1 LKKKA
6 KIETTV
12 LALLLLAAGSIWYYY
27 THPEL
32 GSARAA
38 SFLVA
43 YKPMGAESPRIH
55 HDRVQA
61 AKDTE
66 YGPTIRDIFNRD
78 LPPPPPP
85 PPPVQVVRVPAPGDA
100 DFVPPVAPP
109 PPPPKLPLKFF
120 GSGSVE
126 GGTARRAFLT
136 NGDSVYVAGEG
147 DTVLGRYRIIKIGHV
162 NLEFEEISTGR
173 HGFAHPEDLEP
184 TL

>member
-12 LALLLLAAGSIWYYY
+12 LAILLLVAGTFWYFYA
-27 THPEL
+27 HPEL

-61 AKDTE
+61 ARNTE
-66 YGPTIRDIFNRD
+66 YGATIRDIFSREQ
-78 LPPPPPP
+78 PPPPPAEI
-85 PPPVQVVRVPAPGDA
+85 VRVPKSGDP
-100 DFVPPVAPP
+100 DYVPPVAPP
-109 PPPPKLPLKFF
+109 PPPPELPLKFF
-120 GSGSVE
+120 GSGTVL
-126 GGTARRAFLT
+126 GGSSRRAFLS
-136 NGDSVYVAGEG
+136 NGDSVYVAAEGE
-147 DTVLGRYRIIKIGHV
+147 TLLGRYRIIKIGRV

-173 HGFAHPEDLEP
+173 HGFASLEDQES